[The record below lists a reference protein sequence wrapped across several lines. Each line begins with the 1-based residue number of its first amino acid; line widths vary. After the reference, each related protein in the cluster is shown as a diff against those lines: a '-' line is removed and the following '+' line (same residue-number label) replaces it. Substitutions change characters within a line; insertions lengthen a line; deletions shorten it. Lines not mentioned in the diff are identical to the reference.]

1 MTLENSNSSQV
12 KKWNKDIKM
21 QYFDSLPKI
30 IKTTDGIS
38 ILMTDLMAR
47 CSIIPEILKNPL
59 LYYDY
64 DVQDGDTPEIVAYKY
79 YGNSYRYW
87 IVLFA
92 NQITD
97 PQWDWPLDSNSFDSF
112 IANKYQTFDAY
123 NTAHHYEK
131 IITQYDAVTQTNTIK
146 KIIID
151 ETTYNSLNSS
161 VTTYNLST
169 GNLTITITKSI
180 VTYYDYEV
188 EMNESKRTIKLL
200 NANYVDQLESQ
211 FQEIMV

>member
-1 MTLENSNSSQV
+1 
-12 KKWNKDIKM
+12 M

-30 IKTTDGIS
+30 IKTTNGVS
-38 ILMTDLMAR
+38 VLMTDLMAR

-64 DVQDGDTPEIVAYKY
+64 DIQDGDTPEIVAYKY

-112 IANKYQTFDAY
+112 IVNKYQTFDPYSTAY
-123 NTAHHYEK
+123 QYEK
-131 IITQYDAVTQTNTIK
+131 TITQYDATTQTTTVNN
-146 KIIID
+146 IIID
-151 ETTYNSLNSS
+151 ESTYDDLNPS
-161 VTTYNLST
+161 VTTYQLVT
-169 GNLTITITKSI
+169 GNVTITITKSI

-188 EMNESKRTIKLL
+188 RLNESKRTIKIL

>member
-1 MTLENSNSSQV
+1 
-12 KKWNKDIKM
+12 M
-21 QYFDSLPKI
+21 QYFDTLPKI
-30 IKTTDGIS
+30 IKTSDGVS

-97 PQWDWPLDSNSFDSF
+97 PQWDWPMNSTVFGEF
-112 IANKYQTFDAY
+112 IANKYQNFDPY
-123 NTAHHYEK
+123 NTVHHYEK
-131 IITQYDAVTQTNTIK
+131 NISQYDSNTQVTTVKN
-146 KIIID
+146 IIID
-151 ETTYNSLNSS
+151 ENTYNSLNPSVVTYTLNTGNVT
-161 VTTYNLST
+161 VTT
-169 GNLTITITKSI
+169 TKTAVS
-180 VTYYDYEV
+180 YYDYEV
-188 EMNESKRTIKLL
+188 QLNESKRNIRLI
-200 NANYVDQLESQ
+200 NANYVDQLEAQ
-211 FQEIMV
+211 FQELMV

>member
-1 MTLENSNSSQV
+1 
-12 KKWNKDIKM
+12 M

-30 IKTTDGIS
+30 IKTSNGVS
-38 ILMTDLMAR
+38 VLMTDLMAR

-97 PQWDWPLDSNSFDSF
+97 PQWDWPLSSNSFESF
-112 IANKYQTFDAY
+112 IVNKYQDFNPYNTVYNYEKTITQFDA
-123 NTAHHYEK
+123 T
-131 IITQYDAVTQTNTIK
+131 TQTTTINN
-146 KIIID
+146 IIID
-151 ETTYNSLNSS
+151 ENSYNNLNPSVITYQ
-161 VTTYNLST
+161 LST
-169 GNLTITITKSI
+169 GNLTITITKSA

-188 EMNESKRTIKLL
+188 RLNESKRTIKLL

>member
-1 MTLENSNSSQV
+1 
-12 KKWNKDIKM
+12 M

-30 IKTTDGIS
+30 IKTTNGVS
-38 ILMTDLMAR
+38 VLMTDLMAR

-64 DVQDGDTPEIVAYKY
+64 DIQDGDTPEIVAYKY

-112 IANKYQTFDAY
+112 IVNKYQTFDPYSTAY
-123 NTAHHYEK
+123 QYEK
-131 IITQYDAVTQTNTIK
+131 TITQYDATTQTTTVNN
-146 KIIID
+146 IIID
-151 ETTYNSLNSS
+151 ESTYDDLNPS
-161 VTTYNLST
+161 VTTYQLVT
-169 GNLTITITKSI
+169 GNVTITVTKSI

-188 EMNESKRTIKLL
+188 RLNESKRTIKIL
-200 NANYVDQLESQ
+200 NANYVDQLEAQ
-211 FQEIMV
+211 FQELMV